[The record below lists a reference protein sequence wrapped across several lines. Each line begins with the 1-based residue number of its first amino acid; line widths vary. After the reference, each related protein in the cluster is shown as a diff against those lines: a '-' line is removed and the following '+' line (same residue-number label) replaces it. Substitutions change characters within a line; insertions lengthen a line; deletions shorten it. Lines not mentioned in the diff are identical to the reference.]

1 MILKT
6 QLFLFK
12 TILNN
17 YICTSNQ
24 KSFIMTKHVLIVL
37 MALVLFSC
45 KNETKNE
52 DNSQESKEISQE
64 INVYTHRHYEADQEL
79 FKRFEEQTGIKV
91 NVINASADELIQK
104 MTLEGD
110 KSPADVLITVD
121 AGRLHRAKTSGLL
134 QPISSTILDSIIP
147 SHLMDTDKNWFA
159 LTKRA
164 RVIAYAKD
172 RIKPEDLSTYQDL
185 TDVKWN
191 NKILIR
197 SSSNIYNQSLLAS
210 IIANEGEEKA
220 KQWAESLVSNM
231 ARSPKGNDRD
241 QVKAVAAG
249 EGDLAIVNTY
259 YIGMLTNSENPEE
272 RKVAESIGIFFPNQ
286 ETTGTH
292 VNVSGAGVAKYA
304 PNKEN
309 AVKFIEFLVSEEAQ
323 EVFALSNFEYPVNS
337 NVKVS
342 ETLKKWGSFTED
354 KLNLS
359 LLGENNKKAVILF
372 DEAGWK

>member
-1 MILKT
+1 MK
-6 QLFLFK
+6 
-12 TILNN
+12 N
-17 YICTSNQ
+17 
-24 KSFIMTKHVLIVL
+24 IVIAL
-37 MALVLFSC
+37 VALVLFSC
-45 KNETKNE
+45 KNEAKKE
-52 DNSQESKEISQE
+52 QDNQTAQEV
-64 INVYTHRHYEADQEL
+64 NVYTHRHYEADQQL
-79 FKRFEEQTGIKV
+79 FQKFEEYTGIKV

-104 MTLEGD
+104 MTLEGEN
-110 KSPADVLITVD
+110 SPADVLITVD
-121 AGRLHRAKTSGLL
+121 AGRLHRAKTSDLL
-134 QPISSTILDSIIP
+134 QSISSSVLDSVIP
-147 SHLMDTDKNWFA
+147 THLKDIDNQWFA

-172 RIKPEDLSTYQDL
+172 RVSPEELSTYENL
-185 TDVKWN
+185 TDGKWK

-210 IIANEGEEKA
+210 IIAHHGEENAKA
-220 KQWAESLVSNM
+220 WAEGVVKNM

-259 YIGMLTNSENPEE
+259 YVGMLANSENPEE
-272 RKVAESIGIFFPNQ
+272 RKTAEDIGIFFPNQ

-292 VNVSGAGVAKYA
+292 VNVSGAGVAKHA

-309 AVKFIEFLVSEEAQ
+309 AIKFIEFLVSEEAQ
-323 EVFALSNFEYPVNS
+323 KVFALSNYEYPVNT
-337 NVKVS
+337 NVEFS
-342 ETLKKWGSFTED
+342 ETLKNWGEFKED
-354 KLNLS
+354 KINLS

>member
-1 MILKT
+1 MKNHI
-6 QLFLFK
+6 
-12 TILNN
+12 
-17 YICTSNQ
+17 
-24 KSFIMTKHVLIVL
+24 LIVL

-45 KNETKNE
+45 KNESKNKGQ
-52 DNSQESKEISQE
+52 SQDSKETNQE
-64 INVYTHRHYEADQEL
+64 INVYTHRHYEADQQL
-79 FKRFEEQTGIKV
+79 FQQFEKQTGIKV

-121 AGRLHRAKTSGLL
+121 AGRLHRAKTAGLL
-134 QPISSTILDSIIP
+134 QPVVSKVLDSIIP

-172 RIKPEDLSTYQDL
+172 RVSPEDLSTYQAL
-185 TDVKWN
+185 TDAKWK
-191 NKILIR
+191 NKILVR

-210 IIANEGEEKA
+210 IIAHQGEKDS
-220 KQWAESLVSNM
+220 KIWAEGVVKNM

-241 QVKAVAAG
+241 QVKAVAAA

-259 YIGMLTNSENPEE
+259 YVGMLTNSENPEE
-272 RKVAESIGIFFPNQ
+272 RKVAESVGIFFPNQ

-309 AVKFIEFLVSEEAQ
+309 AIKFIEFLVSEESQ
-323 EVFALSNFEYPVNS
+323 KVFALSNYEYPVNP
-337 NVKVS
+337 NVAIS
-342 ETLKKWGSFTED
+342 ETLKNWGSFKED
-354 KLNLS
+354 TISLS

-372 DEAGWK
+372 DEASWK

>member
-1 MILKT
+1 MKNI
-6 QLFLFK
+6 
-12 TILNN
+12 
-17 YICTSNQ
+17 
-24 KSFIMTKHVLIVL
+24 VLI
-37 MALVLFSC
+37 LVTLVFFSC

-52 DNSQESKEISQE
+52 QDSQAPQE
-64 INVYTHRHYEADQEL
+64 VNVYTHRHYEADQNL
-79 FKRFEEQTGIKV
+79 FQKFEEQTGIKV

-104 MTLEGD
+104 MTLEGEN
-110 KSPADVLITVD
+110 SPADVLITVD

-134 QPISSTILDSIIP
+134 QSISSPVLDSIIP
-147 SHLMDTDKNWFA
+147 SNLKDVDNQWFA

-172 RIKPEDLSTYQDL
+172 KINPDELSTYENL
-185 TDVKWN
+185 TDEKWN
-191 NKILIR
+191 KKILIR

-210 IIANEGEEKA
+210 IIAHKGEEGA
-220 KQWAESLVSNM
+220 KVWAEGMVKNM

-241 QVKAVAAG
+241 QVKAVVAG

-259 YIGMLTNSENPEE
+259 YIGLLANSENPEE
-272 RKVAESIGIFFPNQ
+272 RKVAESVGIYFPNQ

-292 VNVSGAGVAKYA
+292 VNVSGAGVAKHA

-309 AVKFIEFLVSEEAQ
+309 AVKFLEFLISEEAQ
-323 EVFALSNFEYPVNS
+323 GIFASSNYEYPVNL
-337 NVKVS
+337 NVEVS
-342 ETLKKWGSFTED
+342 ETLMNWGTFKED
-354 KLNLS
+354 TINLS